1 MHQQHVARRQISEQ
15 ILPPPSETLNRLT
28 PEPLLE
34 ILGDRPAQTAVAHLH
49 LDYARAL
56 HGGRQTTAHAFD
68 FGKLGHWLIGSS
80 LIGSSLTH
88 SAPKVPALW
97 SCPQR
102 TIGHGQDRKKDH
114 QDDSFRRADRVARR
128 ETGTGE

>member
-56 HGGRQTTAHAFD
+56 YGVRQATAHAFD

-88 SAPKVPALW
+88 SAPKAPALW

-102 TIGHGQDRKKDH
+102 TYWPWPIPQKGPP
-114 QDDSFRRADRVARR
+114 RRLISAGRPCCSPRNRDW
-128 ETGTGE
+128 